1 MESALSLYD
10 EVVLSTWE
18 EQNTEFLSA
27 LQPKI
32 RIIKSKDPGTLIPNY
47 RKQIKDKPFV
57 NEINTLRQFTSTLNG
72 LLSLN
77 EEDISYAVKIRTDQL
92 LDLKLLKEALFKLV
106 ESNRTY
112 LTPYFSKTTPFAIP
126 DFFLAGKLSELI
138 SLCRLMQSRSLI
150 FHENV
155 HRDLALKSLV
165 LHSDIL
171 SSVRLEEFFYM
182 DDRPSPLLW
191 TYLELL
197 PSIWATGSQ
206 KLFES
211 IYWRGKR
218 FKQLPLNAHFEI
230 APGDFKIQSPQKL
243 KPKIDYDR
251 FVSTSTGHKNFLVL
265 PLKQIATR
273 VSKSIKTL
281 RRFVSYV
288 RHRRS
293 ML

>member
-1 MESALSLYD
+1 MGLSERGIDIKIALVVQGPIISYGLSGNTVGHGKTRVDESRFVAHSCETDILKTLESALSLFD

-77 EEDISYAVKIRTDQL
+77 DVDISYAIKIRTDQL
-92 LDLKLLKEALFKLV
+92 LDLKLLKEALFKLI

-150 FHENV
+150 
-155 HRDLALKSLV
+155 L
-165 LHSDIL
+165 
-171 SSVRLEEFFYM
+171 
-182 DDRPSPLLW
+182 
-191 TYLELL
+191 
-197 PSIWATGSQ
+197 Q
-206 KLFES
+206 
-211 IYWRGKR
+211 
-218 FKQLPLNAHFEI
+218 
-230 APGDFKIQSPQKL
+230 
-243 KPKIDYDR
+243 
-251 FVSTSTGHKNFLVL
+251 
-265 PLKQIATR
+265 
-273 VSKSIKTL
+273 
-281 RRFVSYV
+281 
-288 RHRRS
+288 
-293 ML
+293 